1 MEIEQYFDPK
11 AIYTKMTIPGQPTTW
26 TKEDVDKDWEEM
38 SPMKQEMELLTSGQV
53 ELLDSEE
60 INGTDCYL
68 LKVAPSIE
76 KLWEV
81 MVQPGMG
88 DIIVEEKV
96 DPQEMVK
103 SGSLRMW
110 IAKDSLFLM
119 KDEMEMRMVVS
130 SEAVKLPLGEEE
142 FEMIIDTEAS
152 STHHNYNQP
161 VSIELPPE
169 AKEAV
174 GTSPLAPGF

>member
-1 MEIEQYFDPK
+1 
-11 AIYTKMTIPGQPTTW
+11 
-26 TKEDVDKDWEEM
+26 
-38 SPMKQEMELLTSGQV
+38 
-53 ELLDSEE
+53 
-60 INGTDCYL
+60 
-68 LKVAPSIE
+68 
-76 KLWEV
+76 
-81 MVQPGMG
+81 
-88 DIIVEEKV
+88 
-96 DPQEMVK
+96 
-103 SGSLRMW
+103 MW